1 MKESGKIPGTLQQAA
16 LLSSNMEEESDLV
29 E

>member
-1 MKESGKIPGTLQQAA
+1 MKEPGKIPGTLQQAA
-16 LLSSNMEEESDLV
+16 LLSSNMEEERDLV